1 MGWDAGIGYGGCDFG
16 AVGFWSLGRSKLL
29 LVFGLG
35 CGLFFGFVADC
46 LVFVVERVERVER
59 VDSLR

>member
-1 MGWDAGIGYGGCDFG
+1 LGL
-16 AVGFWSLGRSKLL
+16 WSLGRSKLL

-35 CGLFFGFVADC
+35 SGLVLTSSLDILFGWE
-46 LVFVVERVERVER
+46 VEEVEE